1 MPTEYRQMHKFI
13 AIALL
18 AALCACATPGRPVS
32 DRSTGYGDLFTAQDL
47 ADSPVRGD
55 PDAPVTIVEFSDFQC
70 FFCWLSEATIKRVLE
85 DYKGKVRLVWIHTPL
100 HMHPNAYVMSAASIV
115 AQQQNAF
122 WPFHD
127 VVFQSQAE
135 WGSLGEEALGDK
147 LQVLAEVSGLD
158 MPRFVTDFGN
168 RDLYAAKIER
178 DADLAR
184 RLKVRGTPT
193 FFVDGE
199 RLVGAQ
205 PYEKFAAAVEA
216 ALKRR

>member
-1 MPTEYRQMHKFI
+1 MHKII
-13 AIALL
+13 ATALL
-18 AALCACATPGRPVS
+18 VALCACATPGRSV
-32 DRSTGYGDLFTAQDL
+32 TAEGVAVGDLFTPLDL
-47 ADSPVRGD
+47 EGSPVRGD
-55 PDAPVTIVEFSDFQC
+55 PNAPVTIVEFSDFQC

-85 DYKGKVRLVWIHTPL
+85 DYKGKVKLVWIHTPL

-122 WPFHD
+122 WSFHD
-127 VVFQSQAE
+127 VVYQSQAE
-135 WGSLGEEALGDK
+135 WGNLGEEALGDK
-147 LQVLAEVSGLD
+147 LQVLAEASGLD
-158 MPRFVTDFGN
+158 MERFVADVGN
-168 RDLYAAKIER
+168 RGLYTDKIAR

-184 RLKVRGTPT
+184 RVKVRGTPT
-193 FFVDGE
+193 FFIDGE